1 MTVKAIQRVDE
12 LIGNTPLVKLN
23 VTGNAN
29 VYGKLEFGNP
39 GGSIKDRVAKEIIDE
54 ALESGK
60 INKDTVI
67 IESTSG
73 NTGVGLAMI
82 GAAYG
87 LKVIIFMPNTMSVER
102 RKLIQA
108 YGAELRIVDGGVPA
122 ANEQAAQLLKDIPNS
137 FAPSQFTNPV
147 NVQAH
152 YRHTGP
158 EIWQDTDG
166 EIAAFV
172 AGVGTGG
179 TLMGTGKFLREKDPK
194 VKLFAVEPDESR
206 ILEGGEHNPH
216 KIQGIMA
223 GFVPDIL
230 DTSFYDEVVHVTSE
244 QAIDYQKKTRCYS
257 RYFCWHFCWRCLCCR
272 R

>member
-23 VTGNAN
+23 VAGNAN

-122 ANEQAAQLLKDIPNS
+122 ANEQAAQLLKDTPNS
-137 FAPSQFTNPV
+137 FAPSQFTNLV

-172 AGVGTGG
+172 AGVGISSSPCAHMIVPLPVCTG
-179 TLMGTGKFLREKDPK
+179 
-194 VKLFAVEPDESR
+194 VEIIFCGESCS
-206 ILEGGEHNPH
+206 IANA
-216 KIQGIMA
+216 I
-223 GFVPDIL
+223 
-230 DTSFYDEVVHVTSE
+230 TSVFKMRFPSPTS
-244 QAIDYQKKTRCYS
+244 
-257 RYFCWHFCWRCLCCR
+257 
-272 R
+272 